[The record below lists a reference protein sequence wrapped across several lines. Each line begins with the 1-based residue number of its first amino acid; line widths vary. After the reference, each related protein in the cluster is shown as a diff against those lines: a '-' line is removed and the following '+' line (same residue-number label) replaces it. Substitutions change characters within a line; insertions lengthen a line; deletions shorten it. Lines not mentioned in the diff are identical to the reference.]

1 VDLHATTVIEAN
13 RRRQLEEYDEVD
25 EVDGEE
31 VHEMDGRLKW
41 RNA

>member
-1 VDLHATTVIEAN
+1 MGIMVMLAN
-13 RRRQLEEYDEVD
+13 RRLQLEEDD